1 MIEWVSVNVRVPE
14 NRRFVIA
21 WGRGGI
27 SFAGYQPRG
36 ESFLG
41 STRYNPSPYGGHF
54 DCEVGRHFS
63 WCSVTHW
70 AEITPPVEERERD
83 SQVSAPTARDR

>member
-1 MIEWVSVNVRVPE
+1 MIDWISIRVRVPE

-21 WGRGGI
+21 WGRSGM
-27 SFAGYQPRG
+27 SFAGYQPGG

-41 STRYNPSPYGGHF
+41 STRYNPSPRGGNF

-70 AEITPPVEERERD
+70 AEITPPTKERSND
-83 SQVSAPTARDR
+83 SELPTQAPRVR